1 MIAMMISLL
10 TPSKA
15 QQRLAANLQA
25 RRVTLGLTQAGLSS
39 RSGVALG
46 TLRKFERT
54 GAASIEALLKLTA
67 VLGGLE
73 ALVAATA
80 PEPATFGSIDEVLKA
95 RDAPKRKYGWR
106 S

>member
-1 MIAMMISLL
+1 MISLL
-10 TPSKA
+10 TPAKA
-15 QQRLAANLQA
+15 QQQLAANLQA
-25 RRVTLGLTQAGLSS
+25 RRVALGLTQAGLSI

-54 GAASIEALLKLTA
+54 GAASMEALLKLMA

-80 PEPATFGSIDEVLKA
+80 PEPAAFTSIDEVLRA
-95 RDAPKRKYGWR
+95 DAAPKRKYGWR